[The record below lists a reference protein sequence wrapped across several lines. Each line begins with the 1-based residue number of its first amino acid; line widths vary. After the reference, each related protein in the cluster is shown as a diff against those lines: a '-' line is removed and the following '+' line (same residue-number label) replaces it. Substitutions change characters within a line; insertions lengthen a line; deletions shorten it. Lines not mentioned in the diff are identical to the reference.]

1 MCSLPGF
8 GDLGEMGSVAVDLC
22 RMSFHIS
29 QIERATLAAVSPQ
42 TVEELPGWLLPFD
55 TSTVGRAISAVPL
68 SHTFD
73 QDAAKL
79 VSQIEARYVAHG
91 LRAAFRLPDVASF
104 DSLRQHLAQ
113 VGYHLEQPT
122 LVQVG
127 TAAGMRNMTEQAL
140 AEVVD
145 TPDAAWAALFLGE
158 GFDPVDGAHRV
169 KHLSR
174 SAGTVFASVRE
185 GGETIAAGAG
195 AFSHGWASVHG
206 MRTAQNTRGRGLAGR
221 VLASLAQV
229 ALDRGF
235 DKVFLQ
241 VEEANTSAVALY
253 QRAGFAT
260 AWHYGYW
267 RKALKSG

>member
-1 MCSLPGF
+1 
-8 GDLGEMGSVAVDLC
+8 MGQVVVDSVTMAP
-22 RMSFHIS
+22 S
-29 QIERATLAAVSPQ
+29 QTVHIERATLAAVSPQ
-42 TVEELPGWLLPFD
+42 AVEELPGWLLPFD

-68 SHTFD
+68 SHVFD
-73 QDAAKL
+73 QDTTSL
-79 VSQIEARYVAHG
+79 VKQIEARYVAHG
-91 LRAAFRLPDVASF
+91 LQAAFRLPDVASF
-104 DSLRQHLAQ
+104 ELLRQHLAH

-127 TAAGMRNMTEQAL
+127 SAAAMRKMTTQAL
-140 AEVVD
+140 ADTAD

-174 SAGTVFASVRE
+174 AVGTVFASVRDDGE
-185 GGETIAAGAG
+185 RGGETIAAGAA

-206 MRTAQNTRGRGLAGR
+206 MRTAQNQRGKGLAGR
-221 VLASLAQV
+221 VLAGLAQV

-235 DKVFLQ
+235 ENVFLQ
-241 VEEANTSAVALY
+241 VEEANASAVALY

-260 AWHYGYW
+260 AWRYGYW
-267 RKALKSG
+267 RK

>member
-1 MCSLPGF
+1 M
-8 GDLGEMGSVAVDLC
+8 
-22 RMSFHIS
+22 MSDVNY
-29 QIERATLAAVSPQ
+29 IERATLAAVSPQ
-42 TVEELPGWLLPFD
+42 AVEELPGWLLPFD

-68 SHTFD
+68 KHVFD
-73 QDAAKL
+73 DDAAKL
-79 VSQIEARYVAHG
+79 VSQVEARYMAHG
-91 LRAAFRLPDVASF
+91 LQAAFRLPDVASF
-104 DSLRQHLAQ
+104 EPLRQHLAQ
-113 VGYHLEQPT
+113 AGYHLEQPT

-127 TAAGMRNMTEQAL
+127 SAVAMRKMTTQAL
-140 AEVVD
+140 AAID
-145 TPDAAWAALFLGE
+145 NAPDAAWAALFLGE

-174 SAGTVFASVRE
+174 AAGTVFASVRE
-185 GGETIAAGAG
+185 DGEQGIETIAAGAG

-206 MRTAQNTRGRGLAGR
+206 MRTAQNQRGKGLAGR

-235 DKVFLQ
+235 ENVFLQ

-260 AWHYGYW
+260 AWRYGYW
-267 RKALKSG
+267 RKTVKNV

>member
-1 MCSLPGF
+1 MTQIMPCGL
-8 GDLGEMGSVAVDLC
+8 
-22 RMSFHIS
+22 SFIMTSS
-29 QIERATLAAVSPQ
+29 QTSHIERATLAAVSPQ

-68 SHTFD
+68 NHVFD
-73 QDAAKL
+73 DDAARL
-79 VSQIEARYVAHG
+79 VSMIEARYVAHG
-91 LRAAFRLPDVASF
+91 LQAAFRLPDVASF
-104 DSLRQHLAQ
+104 EPLRQHLAH

-127 TAAGMRNMTEQAL
+127 TAAAMRKMAMQAL
-140 AEVVD
+140 AAID
-145 TPDAAWAALFLGE
+145 DAPDAAWAALFLGE

-169 KHLSR
+169 RHLSR
-174 SAGTVFASVRE
+174 AAGTVFASVRE
-185 GGETIAAGAG
+185 GGELGLETIAAGAG

-206 MRTAQNTRGRGLAGR
+206 MRTAQHQRGKGLAGR

-253 QRAGFAT
+253 RRAGFAT
-260 AWHYGYW
+260 AWRYGYW
-267 RKALKSG
+267 RKAG